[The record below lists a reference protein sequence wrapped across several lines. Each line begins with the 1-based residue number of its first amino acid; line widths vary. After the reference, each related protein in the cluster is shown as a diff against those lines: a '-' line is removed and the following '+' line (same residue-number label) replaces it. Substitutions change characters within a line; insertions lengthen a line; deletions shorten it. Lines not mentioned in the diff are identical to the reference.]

1 MLEAPCLRSTEVA
14 KAMTEDSGKQVTS
27 MAVDGGMTVNNF
39 MMQLQSNFMNATIV
53 RKKEQEITCMGVA
66 IAAGLHVKY
75 WNSLEDVEN
84 LIKIDQEFKP

>member
-14 KAMTEDSGKQVTS
+14 RAMTEDSGKQVTS

-53 RKKEQEITCMGVA
+53 RKKE
-66 IAAGLHVKY
+66 
-75 WNSLEDVEN
+75 
-84 LIKIDQEFKP
+84 